1 MPASGLP
8 PGTGAAPGAE
18 GHGVLQASR
27 PSLAC
32 LMPHPVASPSIKGH
46 KEWTHGAPSREKD
59 GMTEGPRLSS
69 ALPQGSAQD
78 LASVSPSVTG
88 VAAPGEV
95 VSTSAALEPLAGLLN
110 NAETRA
116 HFD

>member
-1 MPASGLP
+1 M
-8 PGTGAAPGAE
+8 
-18 GHGVLQASR
+18 LQASR
-27 PSLAC
+27 PSPAC

-88 VAAPGEV
+88 VASPGEV

-110 NAETRA
+110 NAEARA